1 MTREAAVAGEAAT
14 NAGGNASVAADAALS
29 AAKAAGA
36 PPAQQVLSAAAATA
50 AAAAKAN
57 SGDAKKASED
67 AAAAASH
74 IAKETN
80 LNLGGTLNDL
90 DRDVL
95 SSPWTFG
102 ILLES
107 RLLVRT
113 NPYKSKDVNFAP
125 IAFGSEELGRGG
137 QLHGC
142 SSA

>member
-1 MTREAAVAGEAAT
+1 MEEEFLTCEAAVAGEAAT

-50 AAAAKAN
+50 AAAAKGN

-80 LNLGGTLNDL
+80 LNLGDTFNDL
-90 DRDVL
+90 DGEIL
-95 SSPWTFG
+95 IHLGHLGFFG
-102 ILLES
+102 VETV
-107 RLLVRT
+107 RLLVRA
-113 NPYKSKDVNFAP
+113 NPKT
-125 IAFGSEELGRGG
+125 
-137 QLHGC
+137 
-142 SSA
+142 